1 MTLPENVHRE
11 FFLRLGV
18 FGLSFSLLDFIFLF
32 RHSAPRLAETTQVQ
46 CLYEPILSSGVVIHH
61 CLKMIRATEEK
72 YSIPELAAWA
82 QKPFWGLGPDALL
95 SGSFDVVV
103 LLVVHAYRLG
113 ITLCVRMLQP
123 LLEFLEFA
131 ADDPSRAEAWHPCG
145 HLHVL
150 VPSFYCLL

>member
-1 MTLPENVHRE
+1 MFIGN
-11 FFLRLGV
+11 FFSVGCV
-18 FGLSFSLLDFIFLF
+18 WPIIFLTGF
-32 RHSAPRLAETTQVQ
+32 YIYFCHSAPRLAETTQVQ
-46 CLYEPILSSGVVIHH
+46 SLYEPLLSSGVVIYH
-61 CLKMIRATEEK
+61 CFKMIRATEEK

-150 VPSFYCLL
+150 VPFYCLL